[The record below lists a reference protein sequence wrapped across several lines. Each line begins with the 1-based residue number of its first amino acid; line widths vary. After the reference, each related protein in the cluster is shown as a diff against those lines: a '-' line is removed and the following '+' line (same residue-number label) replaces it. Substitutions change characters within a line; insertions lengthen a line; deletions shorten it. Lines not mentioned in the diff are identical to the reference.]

1 MVIGAPCASLIT
13 DPGRSSAFTP
23 AHSHRR
29 RVSPV
34 SRLSKSK
41 KGLSPASLAP
51 SPSSRSVAPVF
62 QLDAGSGRR
71 RGVAAPFAPA
81 ASFALLF
88 FSLGFFHPSFGSGP
102 SICASRYVPSGMR
115 RDKGEPGS
123 S

>member
-71 RGVAAPFAPA
+71 RGVAG
-81 ASFALLF
+81 SFPSLAFVLF
-88 FSLGFFHPSFGSGP
+88 VFGFFHPSSGRGP

-115 RDKGEPGS
+115 RDRGAPGS